1 MREKDGEEEARSL
14 EPEGLGLAFE
24 RLAGIVARL
33 RDPEGGCPWDLQQT
47 PDTLARHLVEE
58 AYEAVEAI
66 GTRDWEH
73 LREELGDV
81 LLEVALQSRIAEE
94 EGRFNLRQVV
104 DEICEK
110 LERRHPHIFGDEKVN
125 SAAEVLQRW
134 EEIKKEEGKDT
145 SVEKGTV
152 LPPLLAA
159 WKVQQRV
166 SREGFD
172 WANPRQVVD
181 KLLEEVEELQEEM
194 KKAGDVSEGGNSAL
208 QKELGDLLFSCVNLA
223 RHLGVDP
230 DQALKESIREF
241 TRRYGFIEAE
251 ARRRGV
257 EASKLSLE
265 EKDRIWEDAKRSHP

>member
-1 MREKDGEEEARSL
+1 MREKDGEKEARSL

-33 RDPEGGCPWDLQQT
+33 RDPEDGCPWDLQQT